1 MYKIKHNTIS
11 SPILV
16 TGSSGFIGANLI
28 RRLLNDGY
36 NLNLILR
43 EQSKTWRI
51 DDIMHN
57 TSIHRVDLTHAK
69 DVDRVVKEIKPKTIF
84 HLATYGAYPYQKDVK
99 KIKNIILD
107 GTINLVNAC
116 KKVGFNIFI
125 NTGSNSEYGFKNK
138 PMKESDLLVPNSHYS
153 VFKSA
158 ATLFCQYA
166 ALSEEL
172 PIVTLRPFHVYGP
185 YEEKTR
191 FIPTLISSLLI
202 HNQCPPL
209 VAPET
214 ARDMVYIDD
223 AIDFYLLIAC
233 TSVIIS
239 GEIFNVGTGIQSTLK
254 EIVEKAIEITGVNA
268 IPHWGSM
275 EQRIWDQNIWQANMK
290 HTNDKLGW
298 KPICDLEEGLG
309 RTIRWYSERKQ
320 KTF

>member
-1 MYKIKHNTIS
+1 VNKINHNTIS

-16 TGSSGFIGANLI
+16 TGSSGFIGANLT
-28 RRLLNDGY
+28 RRLVRDGY
-36 NLNLILR
+36 KVNLLLR

-51 DDIMHN
+51 DDIMDN
-57 TSIHRVDLTHAK
+57 VIIHRVDLTHAK
-69 DVDRVVKEIKPKTIF
+69 DVERVVKEIKPKTIF
-84 HLATYGAYPYQKDVK
+84 HLATYGAYPYQKDVN

-191 FIPTLISSLLI
+191 FIPTLISSLLN
-202 HNQCPPL
+202 HNQCPRL

-223 AIDFYLLIAC
+223 AIDFYLSIA
-233 TSVIIS
+233 SKSGDIS

-275 EQRIWDQNIWQANMK
+275 DQRIWDQNIWQANMK